1 MLMPLPATLRRLV
14 TEYEALTATGGD
26 TTAAANLRLTD
37 LSYTLC
43 VSTGTRDI
51 TDALDTARSYLAET
65 EAAHA
70 AAPNTVLQCRT
81 IPAVSKPADNAVLRQ
96 KAGEWHHNGRRLVA
110 GSDAQPAA
118 GAA

>member
-26 TTAAANLRLTD
+26 TTAAASLRLTD
-37 LSYTLC
+37 LAYTLC

-70 AAPNTVLQCRT
+70 AAPNTVLRRRT
-81 IPAVSKPADNAVLRQ
+81 IPAVSKPSVSTVVR
-96 KAGEWHHNGRRLVA
+96 ET
-110 GSDAQPAA
+110 QPAA
-118 GAA
+118 AATAVSGGRGV